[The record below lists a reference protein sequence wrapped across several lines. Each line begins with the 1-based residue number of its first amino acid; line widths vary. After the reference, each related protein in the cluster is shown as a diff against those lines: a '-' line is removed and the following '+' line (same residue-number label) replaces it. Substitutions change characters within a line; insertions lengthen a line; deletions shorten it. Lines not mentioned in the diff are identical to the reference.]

1 MADASSRP
9 MDPLPNIWI
18 GKISLLSLSSFCR
31 GDDDD
36 DDDDDVEV
44 EEEDDSSSLP
54 PPALSLTLSL
64 RWILDE
70 EFQRYLCRY

>member
-18 GKISLLSLSSFCR
+18 GKISLLSLSSCCR

-36 DDDDDVEV
+36 DEEDVEV
-44 EEEDDSSSLP
+44 GDDSSILP

-70 EFQRYLCRY
+70 EFHRYLCRY